1 MPSLH
6 RWTGIVCVIAFVL
19 RPQVSFTSVL
29 TAPPSTVAP
38 ITQEE
43 LKNGAYLEF
52 RESWITRKRHNQL
65 MWLPRNSTAEQAEQG
80 QNGQS
85 SELGIGPLA
94 SILVVGDSY
103 ADDVDMGFHCWPTH
117 VSRSLRLPLLNVAR
131 GGSES
136 SHVHAQLERA
146 HSYSQQLNF
155 KPQEAL
161 LILHTGGNNALHSLL
176 KPWLFALLLSDLYSL
191 RNSDVSPDK
200 QETLELAFATRVSQS
215 ILKELDLMLGT
226 AASLGHRNVL
236 ISTVPIVPSLP
247 LARLLVHLLV
257 PGSNATFVTQ
267 TLRSIG
273 GSINKQL
280 QTKSIKLTEKH
291 GLHGWIFEEGK
302 SLDRLAQQSDASS
315 LGPLA
320 AVKLALSRVYRTFL
334 DLTGSRDASRP
345 FHHFWHDGHHP
356 AAAAHQQLGAEVID
370 LLKTAERKSA
380 AILLQNSS
388 LLMFVPLFQGSSLA
402 KLEVDRHIFCAH
414 LYPVSTGKTHVVRLL
429 DCSTTSKAVDFAI
442 RSWSFPELPLSQSV
456 QVRFVSTVAR
466 RLRILGAWTSK
477 VCRGFEPNAQNI

>member
-6 RWTGIVCVIAFVL
+6 RWTGIVCVIALVL
-19 RPQVSFTSVL
+19 RPQLPFTSVL

-38 ITQEE
+38 ITQEDLE
-43 LKNGAYLEF
+43 NGAYLEF

-65 MWLPRNSTAEQAEQG
+65 MWLPNSTEAQQG
-80 QNGQS
+80 QIS
-85 SELGIGPLA
+85 GIGPFS

-117 VSRSLRLPLLNVAR
+117 LSRSLRLPLLNVAR

-136 SHVHAQLERA
+136 SHVHAQLQRA
-146 HSYSQQLNF
+146 HSYSRQQLNF

-161 LILHTGGNNALHSLL
+161 LILHTGGNDALHSLL

-191 RNSDVSPDK
+191 RNSDVSQDK

-273 GSINKQL
+273 GSINQQL
-280 QTKSIKLTEKH
+280 QTKCIKLAEKH
-291 GLHGWIFEEGK
+291 GFHGWIFEEGK

-320 AVKLALSRVYRTFL
+320 AVKLALSRVYRTIL
-334 DLTGSRDASRP
+334 DLTGSRDASRT

-370 LLKTAERKSA
+370 LLKTAPLKSDA
-380 AILLQNSS
+380 
-388 LLMFVPLFQGSSLA
+388 F
-402 KLEVDRHIFCAH
+402 
-414 LYPVSTGKTHVVRLL
+414 
-429 DCSTTSKAVDFAI
+429 
-442 RSWSFPELPLSQSV
+442 SFSAQS
-456 QVRFVSTVAR
+456 
-466 RLRILGAWTSK
+466 
-477 VCRGFEPNAQNI
+477 